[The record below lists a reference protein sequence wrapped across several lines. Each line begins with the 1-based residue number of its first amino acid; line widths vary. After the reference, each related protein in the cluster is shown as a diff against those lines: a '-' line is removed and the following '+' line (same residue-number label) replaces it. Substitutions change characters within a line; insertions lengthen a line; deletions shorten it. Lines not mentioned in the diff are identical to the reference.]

1 MRRALAL
8 GLALVALI
16 AAGFLWT
23 RDRPVAQALPSP
35 PPAPATEA
43 EPEAGEVAE
52 APTPLIAP
60 HRELTPAEREA
71 RRFGRYDKDR
81 DGRIS
86 RDEFLN
92 LRKKAFAKLDLNGD
106 GKLSFDEYA
115 VKSRDKF
122 AAADANHDG
131 ALVSGEFATTARKVK
146 PKVACVCDKE

>member
-23 RDRPVAQALPSP
+23 RDRPVAQALPPP
-35 PPAPATEA
+35 PPAPAAEVEP
-43 EPEAGEVAE
+43 EPEAAE

-60 HRELTPAEREA
+60 RRELSPAEREA

-81 DGRIS
+81 DDRIS
-86 RDEFLN
+86 RDEFLS
-92 LRKKAFAKLDLNGD
+92 LRRKAFAKLDSNGD
-106 GKLSFDEYA
+106 GELGFDEYA

-131 ALVSGEFATTARKVK
+131 VLVAGEFVTTARKAK
-146 PKVACVCDKE
+146 PKAPCVCDKE